1 MRFSRRQFVQL
12 VTGATALP
20 VMPAIAQA
28 QAWPARVVR
37 LLVGFPPGGG
47 ADATTRII
55 ANRLSEV
62 WDRQVVV
69 ENKPGV
75 GGNVALDTA
84 AHATPDGYTMVLA
97 TGAPAIYGFLLGSLN
112 YDPVADLAPVT
123 LIGTYPNMLVVSNA
137 SQMKSF
143 ADYLAAARA
152 NPGKVTFASPGVGT
166 PGHLAGEL
174 LKQMAGINI
183 THVPYRGVATGAL
196 SDVIT
201 GRVDAMFNTTGS
213 LLQASRSGQVRAL
226 AVTSAR
232 RFQTAPEFPTLA
244 ESGVPG
250 LDATSWYAI
259 VVPGKTPAPVV
270 QKMHADLVALLA
282 EPAVKSRFEPLG
294 LAVASSTPAE
304 LAARARADTALWG
317 PVIKAA
323 NIKGE

>member
-1 MRFSRRQFVQL
+1 
-12 VTGATALP
+12 
-20 VMPAIAQA
+20 
-28 QAWPARVVR
+28 
-37 LLVGFPPGGG
+37 
-47 ADATTRII
+47 
-55 ANRLSEV
+55 LSEI
-62 WDRQVVV
+62 WGQQVVI

-75 GGNVALDTA
+75 GGNIALDTA
-84 AHATPDGYTMVLA
+84 AHAAPDGYTMVLA
-97 TGAPAIYGFLLGSLN
+97 TGAPAIYGFLLGALN

-137 SQMKSF
+137 SPMKSF
-143 ADYLAAARA
+143 GDYLAAAKA

-183 THVPYRGVATGAL
+183 THVPYRGVAAGAL

-213 LLQASRSGQVRAL
+213 LLQAARSGQVRAL
-226 AVTSAR
+226 AVTSGQ
-232 RFQTAPEFPTLA
+232 RFPTAPEFPTLA
-244 ESGVPG
+244 ESGVPA

-259 VVPGKTPAPVV
+259 FVPGKAPAPIV
-270 QKMHADLVALLA
+270 QKMHADLVTILA
-282 EPAVKSRFEPLG
+282 EPAVRSKFEPLG

-317 PVIKAA
+317 PVIRAA